1 MYNDSRH
8 SGLRVQELVGVLNR
22 VTEVAGGVVLLAI
35 VAASLSGL
43 IPAVVAPIAVIVGLA
58 IVGVLLAS
66 NWRTSA
72 VRPRGGAVGAVVVGV
87 VAVVG
92 LMPFPPA
99 GSAQPLQSPGPAAS

>member
-72 VRPRGGAVGAVVVGV
+72 VRTRQGAVGAMAVLVVALVGV
-87 VAVVG
+87 MAS
-92 LMPFPPA
+92 PHA
-99 GSAQPLQSPGPAAS
+99 GREQPLH